1 MKRWPGPS
9 RRGGAATVE
18 LAVVL
23 PFLAFLFVIAVDYGR
38 IIYYSVVVEN
48 CARNGAVYASDPV
61 AQSQSPYASLQEA
74 ALADAPD
81 LSPPP
86 TITSANGTDASGNA
100 YVDVTATW
108 TFQTIT
114 SYPGVQRS
122 TTLRRTVRTQVA
134 PLSPK

>member
-1 MKRWPGPS
+1 MKRWPGHS
-9 RRGGAATVE
+9 RRWGAATVE

-38 IIYYSVVVEN
+38 IVYYSVIVEN
-48 CARNGAVYASDPV
+48 CARNGAVYASDPQ
-61 AQSQSPYASLQEA
+61 AQTISPYANLQAA

-86 TITSANGTDASGNA
+86 AITSVNGTDGSGNA

-114 SYPGVQRS
+114 NYP
-122 TTLRRTVRTQVA
+122 
-134 PLSPK
+134 